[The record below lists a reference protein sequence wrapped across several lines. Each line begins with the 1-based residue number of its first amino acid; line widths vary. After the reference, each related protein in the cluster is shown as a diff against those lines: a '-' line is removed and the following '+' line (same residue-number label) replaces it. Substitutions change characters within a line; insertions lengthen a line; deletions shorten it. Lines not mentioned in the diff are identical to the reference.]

1 MRLPSAE
8 LIRNGKKNLTAAEVR
23 SREGKTKWYKK
34 VRFSR
39 WGIMGKS
46 SKDKRDLYYRKAK
59 EEGYRARSAFKLLQ
73 LNDQFHFLD
82 DPNLKRVVDLCAAP
96 GSWSQVLSRK
106 LFEGQKDVEG
116 RKIVAV
122 DLQKM
127 SPIDHVTTIQADITH
142 PKTLNRIL
150 ELFGNEKADFVCS
163 DGAPDVTGLHDLDEY
178 IQQQLIMSALQL
190 TCCVLKRNGTF
201 IAKIFRGR
209 DIDMLY
215 SQLGYLF
222 DKIVCAKP
230 RSSRGTSMEAFIVCL
245 SYNPPQDWEPKLDI
259 NQSTEQ
265 FFEKI
270 PSLNGISELSIDD
283 QSHTKA
289 QLPSWSLEERS
300 IAEFMSCGGL
310 DSFDSDAT
318 YHIDADDSRQRESLD
333 PVQSPTNPPYKEALE
348 LKRRGK
354 LTRAI

>member
-1 MRLPSAE
+1 
-8 LIRNGKKNLTAAEVR
+8 
-23 SREGKTKWYKK
+23 
-34 VRFSR
+34 
-39 WGIMGKS
+39 MGKS

-59 EEGYRARSAFKLLQ
+59 EQGYRARSAFKLLQ
-73 LNDQFHFLD
+73 LNEQFHFLD

-106 LFEGQKDVEG
+106 LFEGQENVED

-122 DLQKM
+122 DLQRM
-127 SPIDHVTTIQADITH
+127 SPIDHVTCLQADITH
-142 PKTLNRIL
+142 PKTLNKIL

-190 TCCVLKRNGTF
+190 TCCILKDKGTF

-230 RSSRGTSMEAFIVCL
+230 RSSRGTSMESFIVCL
-245 SYNPPQDWEPKLDI
+245 GYNPPAGWEPKLDV

-265 FFEKI
+265 FFENCLGGV
-270 PSLNGISELSIDD
+270 SRLSINDPEM
-283 QSHTKA
+283 KNG
-289 QLPSWSLEERS
+289 LPKWVDEDRS
-300 IAEFMSCGGL
+300 IAEFMSCGDL
-310 DSFDSDAT
+310 SSFDSDAT
-318 YHIDADDSRQRESLD
+318 YHIDADEMKPRESLD
-333 PVQSPTNPPYKEALE
+333 PVQGPTNPPYKEALE